1 MTAEVARVV
10 PQEFV
15 HLVAGNTDLMKVM
28 RIVADDA
35 FIAFILMAA
44 FVIAV
49 VFIVVITV
57 VVIVVIAVVIP
68 LITGGWRF
76 MLAI

>member
-28 RIVADDA
+28 RIVTDGA
-35 FIAFILMAA
+35 FIALIVLVATFM
-44 FVIAV
+44 VAV
-49 VFIVVITV
+49 VFIVMV
-57 VVIVVIAVVIP
+57 AVV
-68 LITGGWRF
+68 LIVMITFVTRG
-76 MLAI
+76 

>member
-28 RIVADDA
+28 RIVADGA
-35 FIAFILMAA
+35 FIPFILMAA
-44 FVIAV
+44 SVIAV